1 MNPSN
6 PVGQFKRRVALL
18 FLAVLVAHLVISVYL
33 TIRPQTAT
41 RNTFTTY
48 YNRYLL
54 PGPFFNERHI
64 KIAPHL
70 YISHKNKAGEW
81 SDFTDFGIRN
91 FSTFL
96 GSPWRYDKLK
106 ESDYLR
112 HIMRLAYL
120 KMGERPF
127 ENYKSDR
134 EFIELND
141 YVKGELLPSASIDS
155 IHMIY
160 VFRNFSI
167 ETRQVKIDTV
177 LNLQYNPADIVAGQ

>member
-1 MNPSN
+1 MNPFNS
-6 PVGQFKRRVALL
+6 VGQFKRRVALF
-18 FLAVLVAHLVISVYL
+18 FLTALVVHLVISTYL
-33 TIRPQTAT
+33 TIRPQSAT
-41 RNTFTTY
+41 RNIFTTY

-54 PGPFFNERHI
+54 PGPFFNERYI

-70 YISHKNKAGEW
+70 HISYKNREGHW
-81 SDFTDFGIRN
+81 SGFTDFGIKN

-96 GSPWRYDKLK
+96 DYPWRYDKLK

-112 HIMRLAYL
+112 HIVRLAYL

-127 ENYKSDR
+127 ESYKNDV

-141 YVKGELLPSASIDS
+141 YIKGELLPSENIDS
-155 IHMIY
+155 IRMIY
-160 VFRNFSI
+160 AFKNFSI

-177 LNLQYNPADIVAGQ
+177 LNLQYNPADIVPGH